1 MKNLI
6 KLLLIM
12 VIIMNDLFSQIEKTS
27 LTPTE
32 GYIETTHGKTWYSI
46 YGKDKTGIPLIL
58 VHGGPGATHYYLEPL
73 KELADERPVI
83 FYDQLGCGNSK
94 EIFDNNF
101 MTVEYFVEEL
111 STLISE
117 LNLNKYHLWGNSWG
131 TMLITEFYHSKKPSN
146 VKSIIFSGAFL
157 STQLWIDEQ
166 IKYVDQLPDSLKDV
180 IKDCE
185 RSGDFGN
192 PKYQEAMTIYYQ
204 KHLCRINPWP
214 EYLNKAFDNFGAEVY
229 NTMWGPSEFTV
240 TGTLRDADVIDKF
253 SNINLPILLTCGEF
267 DESTPEANKHFA
279 SLNSNAKVVVIE
291 DASHEH
297 HIEKSAEYLKI
308 LRNFFIL
315 SSD

>member
-1 MKNLI
+1 MKNNI
-6 KLLLIM
+6 KYLLIM
-12 VIIMNDLFSQIEKTS
+12 VIIMNNIFSQTENSSIK
-27 LTPTE
+27 PIE
-32 GYIETTHGKTWYSI
+32 GYIETTYCRTWYSI
-46 YGKDKTGIPLIL
+46 YGKGKSGIPLIL
-58 VHGGPGATHYYLEPL
+58 VHGGPGATHFYLEPL

-94 EIFDNNF
+94 EIFDNDF
-101 MTVEYFVEEL
+101 MNVEYFVEEL

-117 LNLNKYHLWGNSWG
+117 LNLKEYHLWGNSWG

-157 STQLWIDEQ
+157 STKLWIDDQ
-166 IKYVDQLPDSLKDV
+166 IKYVNQLPDSLKDV

-185 RSGDFGN
+185 SSGDFGN
-192 PKYQEAMTIYYQ
+192 PKYQEAMNIYYQ

-214 EYLNKAFDNFGAEVY
+214 EYLNKAFKNFGAEVY

-240 TGTLRDADVIDKF
+240 TGTLKNADVIEKF
-253 SNINLPILLTCGEF
+253 SKIDLPILLTCGEF
-267 DESTPEANKHFA
+267 DESTPITNQYFA

-297 HIEKSAEYLKI
+297 HIEKSAEYLNV
-308 LRNFFIL
+308 LRNFLISF
-315 SSD
+315 SD